1 LEQKF
6 KATVVWLILN
16 GKPEKA
22 LEILADRYCVKVP
35 SIRVGLPK
43 RRKSK
48 ALGCYNA
55 KKRTISVL
63 NSDALK
69 DPFVI
74 LHEFYHHLRTHED
87 EKHRG
92 TEKYADD
99 FAKEYIKVYRSI
111 AVQKTENG

>member
-1 LEQKF
+1 MEQKF

-16 GKPEKA
+16 GKAEKA
-22 LEILADRYCVKVP
+22 LEMLARRYRVKVP
-35 SIRVGLPK
+35 KIKVGLPK

-69 DPFVI
+69 NPFII
-74 LHEFYHHLRTHED
+74 LHEFYHHLRTPED

-92 TEKYADD
+92 TEKYADA
-99 FAKEYIKVYRSI
+99 FAKDYVEVYRSI
-111 AVQKTENG
+111 TVQKMEND